1 MKETLLLA
9 VTAHLVADFLL
20 QPNWLASRKRNAWFL
35 LLHAAIVG
43 STAAALLG
51 QWFHP
56 LLLWITVSHLA
67 IDAGKTYLTSDGLR
81 SFLLDQGLHL
91 AAVLAGAIA
100 FPGAVPDGL
109 WFQVLADAEQ
119 RAWLLRAATVASGL
133 ILCLPVGGILV
144 SKTVK
149 PLLSAEQFH
158 QMKGVPNG
166 GRIIGYLERS
176 LVMLLIWIGQ
186 PAGIGFLVTAKS
198 ILRFGDIK
206 DSENR
211 QITEYV
217 IIGTF
222 LSFGWAI
229 LTSTLVQVVWGT
241 W

>member
-1 MKETLLLA
+1 LWRIFFCSPTGWPAGRETRGFCCCTPRSWA
-9 VTAHLVADFLL
+9 RPPPRCWGNGFI
-20 QPNWLASRKRNAWFL
+20 RCCC
-35 LLHAAIVG
+35 G
-43 STAAALLG
+43 
-51 QWFHP
+51 
-56 LLLWITVSHLA
+56 SHLA

-176 LVMLLIWIGQ
+176 LVMLLIWIGLPGHGQ
-186 PAGIGFLVTAKS
+186 VDPAVRRHQGFREPSNHRIRHHRNLPQLRLGYPDLDPRAGRVGNVVTTCRHRSWFALQ
-198 ILRFGDIK
+198 LR
-206 DSENR
+206 S
-211 QITEYV
+211 
-217 IIGTF
+217 
-222 LSFGWAI
+222 
-229 LTSTLVQVVWGT
+229 
-241 W
+241 